1 MPDTVSIGLCFSKVY
16 FYTGISIIFQL
27 VLTLVRTGIPILLI
41 TGLTLNLNKDTWGS
55 LKQRLT
61 MQWTF
66 VLSLVPPDQPR
77 LTVTKTTT
85 TSITLSWIP
94 GDNGG
99 SSIRGES
106 DTVANTHTKQMSL
119 KQDSEEFHNNLMWC
133 IHTTCV
139 NHIHLLSAPHDNQCH
154 LLHSSGL
161 TLLFLLPFLIIWGS
175 GWIPKS

>member
-1 MPDTVSIGLCFSKVY
+1 M
-16 FYTGISIIFQL
+16 IFQL
-27 VLTLVRTGIPILLI
+27 VLTLICTGIPILLI

-55 LKQRLT
+55 LKQRLI

-66 VLSLVPPDQPR
+66 VLSSVPPDQPR

-106 DTVANTHTKQMSL
+106 DTVANMHTKHMSL

-133 IHTTCV
+133 IHTNMCQPHTSPFSSPWEPMSPPPFLWSNTPV
-139 NHIHLLSAPHDNQCH
+139 LAPVSHYLGVGLNTQV
-154 LLHSSGL
+154 LKGRLKSSGED
-161 TLLFLLPFLIIWGS
+161 
-175 GWIPKS
+175 